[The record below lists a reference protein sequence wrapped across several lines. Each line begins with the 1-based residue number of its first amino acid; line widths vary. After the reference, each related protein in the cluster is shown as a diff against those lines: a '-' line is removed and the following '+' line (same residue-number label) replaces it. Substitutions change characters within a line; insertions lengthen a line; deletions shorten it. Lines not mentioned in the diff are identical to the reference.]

1 MRVSVHK
8 LDPLQKEYSKKEEN
22 VAMKMMDTNSRS
34 CTASENN
41 LVDLS
46 CQRPPGSVDSSD
58 GTLWM
63 SCDFILIHALFVDI
77 LFVCFVLYRRI

>member
-1 MRVSVHK
+1 MRVSVRK

-22 VAMKMMDTNSRS
+22 VVMKMMETNSRS

-41 LVDLS
+41 LGDLS

-58 GTLWM
+58 GTVWM
-63 SCDFILIHALFVDI
+63 PSDFILIHALFVDI
-77 LFVCFVLYRRI
+77 LFICFAL

>member
-1 MRVSVHK
+1 MRVSVSK

-22 VAMKMMDTNSRS
+22 VAMKMMEPNSS
-34 CTASENN
+34 FCIASENN

-58 GTLWM
+58 ATVWM
-63 SCDFILIHALFVDI
+63 PSDFILIHALFVDI